1 MKIEEIKELIV
12 KASSMGNNELVLE
25 FKKASQFSNS
35 LFNFLLDKDKK
46 RNIMPSDIQ
55 SAFNFEIKSLIYE
68 SELED
73 RLKKGKEVHDYS
85 VELEYKNDDLKEE
98 IQKLKEDRKKTLD
111 LTLKDFEDE
120 LNKKDWKISSLE
132 LEIKELRQKIADM
145 QKPIE
150 KETE

>member
-1 MKIEEIKELIV
+1 MQSRKLCTVGKELKIQTV
-12 KASSMGNNELVLE
+12 CAIYIN
-25 FKKASQFSNS
+25 SN
-35 LFNFLLDKDKK
+35 FN
-46 RNIMPSDIQ
+46 
-55 SAFNFEIKSLIYE
+55 NFEIKSLIYE

>member
-1 MKIEEIKELIV
+1 M
-12 KASSMGNNELVLE
+12 
-25 FKKASQFSNS
+25 
-35 LFNFLLDKDKK
+35 
-46 RNIMPSDIQ
+46 
-55 SAFNFEIKSLIYE
+55 
-68 SELED
+68 
-73 RLKKGKEVHDYS
+73 
-85 VELEYKNDDLKEE
+85 EYKNDDLKEE
-98 IQKLKEDRKKTLD
+98 IQKLKEERKQTLD